1 MNKKEK
7 GLLSTFA
14 VIMIIIVA
22 AVVAVSMADG
32 KSKENFT
39 KPSTQLST
47 EDNVIVGDISVG
59 DISIGGAT
67 VGDTSHQSN
76 TESTT
81 NQTKITVDDAKN
93 TALKDAGFD
102 NAGAVVLTAEKLDYD
117 DGRQVYE
124 IDFHDGKTEY
134 EYEIDPSTGEIVSR
148 SSEPFDFD

>member
-1 MNKKEK
+1 MNKREK

-47 EDNVIVGDISVG
+47 EDNVIVGDIS
-59 DISIGGAT
+59 